1 MKLLLA
7 VNMLFLC
14 TIGTSSYVRTDD
26 QAEDVSLIQLIATPE
41 RFNGKHVNVTGFLH
55 LGYEAASLYL
65 SKEDYDHVI
74 LDNTLYIDVT
84 DEIAK
89 DKDKLNLKY
98 VRLQGT
104 FRAKRPGRTIPESRG
119 TITKI
124 TYFKLWS
131 DPAAPLE
138 QQLHK
143 RSGTN

>member
-1 MKLLLA
+1 MKPSIALNIAVLLFVGVFSLGA
-7 VNMLFLC
+7 V
-14 TIGTSSYVRTDD
+14 DD

-41 RFNGKHVNVTGFLH
+41 RFNGKHVNVTGFLR
-55 LGYEAASLYL
+55 LGYETASLYL
-65 SKEDYDHVI
+65 SKQDYDNVI
-74 LDNTLYIDVT
+74 LDNTVYIDVT

-89 DKDKLNLKY
+89 NKDQLNLKY

-104 FRAKRPGRTIPESRG
+104 FRAKKPVRTIPESRG
-119 TITKI
+119 RITNI

-143 RSGTN
+143 RAAPN